1 MKVKSNKN
9 KRVKICDIRDLNK
22 ALNKEGYNIKIS
34 DYEDFKEFFVKNF
47 NITDKLFNE
56 IYKVINEKI
65 ITYKVNDVN
74 DFIMYINNIMIFE
87 EEHKILC
94 EKISNIKVL
103 NINRVEYDRT
113 PSFQDDV
120 EHILKII
127 EKTKQYISKKINKE
141 GKFRLEELER
151 EINKE
156 YIYAKDIELLKKM
169 ILFNN
174 KNIYEEYDEFNQ
186 TKSVFIEMP
195 KKISF
200 DYVMAQKGSV
210 EYHQHINSYI
220 PRMRRLIKNM
230 DRYLIKE
237 EENGIFKINQS
248 STIQDSVNIAIA
260 IFNGREFRA
269 VSGKNDIKNS
279 CLLIPP
285 GKEKFESCKVNK
297 VGKLGIGYNRVND
310 SEKKIIEEINNLI
323 GLGKIPSEGDLVL
336 YSKWEPC
343 PSCYYVI
350 SQFIKKYPNINFKIM
365 YNKEYGDG

>member
-113 PSFQDDV
+113 PSSQDDV

-127 EKTKQYISKKINKE
+127 EKTKKYISKKINKE

-156 YIYAKDIELLKKM
+156 YIYAKDIELLKK
-169 ILFNN
+169 
-174 KNIYEEYDEFNQ
+174 
-186 TKSVFIEMP
+186 
-195 KKISF
+195 
-200 DYVMAQKGSV
+200 
-210 EYHQHINSYI
+210 
-220 PRMRRLIKNM
+220 
-230 DRYLIKE
+230 
-237 EENGIFKINQS
+237 
-248 STIQDSVNIAIA
+248 
-260 IFNGREFRA
+260 
-269 VSGKNDIKNS
+269 
-279 CLLIPP
+279 
-285 GKEKFESCKVNK
+285 
-297 VGKLGIGYNRVND
+297 
-310 SEKKIIEEINNLI
+310 
-323 GLGKIPSEGDLVL
+323 
-336 YSKWEPC
+336 
-343 PSCYYVI
+343 
-350 SQFIKKYPNINFKIM
+350 
-365 YNKEYGDG
+365 

>member
-113 PSFQDDV
+113 PSAQDDV

-127 EKTKQYISKKINKE
+127 EKTKKYISKKINKE

-151 EINKE
+151 EINKD
-156 YIYAKDIELLKKM
+156 YII
-169 ILFNN
+169 
-174 KNIYEEYDEFNQ
+174 
-186 TKSVFIEMP
+186 
-195 KKISF
+195 
-200 DYVMAQKGSV
+200 
-210 EYHQHINSYI
+210 
-220 PRMRRLIKNM
+220 RRLIMAKSTSSNYKTKKEAQKIFMRNM
-230 DRYLIKE
+230 MSLIKQ
-237 EENGIFKINQS
+237 K
-248 STIQDSVNIAIA
+248 VY
-260 IFNGREFRA
+260 
-269 VSGKNDIKNS
+269 
-279 CLLIPP
+279 LL
-285 GKEKFESCKVNK
+285 KCQ
-297 VGKLGIGYNRVND
+297 
-310 SEKKIIEEINNLI
+310 KK
-323 GLGKIPSEGDLVL
+323 
-336 YSKWEPC
+336 
-343 PSCYYVI
+343 
-350 SQFIKKYPNINFKIM
+350 
-365 YNKEYGDG
+365 

>member
-1 MKVKSNKN
+1 M
-9 KRVKICDIRDLNK
+9 II
-22 ALNKEGYNIKIS
+22 
-34 DYEDFKEFFVKNF
+34 FVHF
-47 NITDKLFNE
+47 YFPFSVHCYII
-56 IYKVINEKI
+56 IY
-65 ITYKVNDVN
+65 
-74 DFIMYINNIMIFE
+74 
-87 EEHKILC
+87 
-94 EKISNIKVL
+94 
-103 NINRVEYDRT
+103 R
-113 PSFQDDV
+113 
-120 EHILKII
+120 
-127 EKTKQYISKKINKE
+127 
-141 GKFRLEELER
+141 KFRLEELER
-151 EINKE
+151 EINKD
-156 YIYAKDIELLKKM
+156 YIYSKDIELLKKM

-323 GLGKIPSEGDLVL
+323 GLGKIPSEGELVL